1 MLEIRSP
8 HTLKIRPCRFSAQFE
23 ISNIK
28 SRLPLYG
35 TPRRRSKSYLTPPRW
50 RGLGKRSTPVS
61 PHITTR
67 LRKVDENVDLAKFG
81 RLHSAFPHLE
91 FFLGALLV
99 WGGRAL
105 PWGVGPAGLWVR
117 TLANYLQQLRRNAEL
132 TKSCKRVREIFCV
145 CRSTVEIGANCE

>member
-91 FFLGALLV
+91 FFWVPCWCGVGGPCPEVSALLV
-99 WGGRAL
+99 SGFARW
-105 PWGVGPAGLWVR
+105 
-117 TLANYLQQLRRNAEL
+117 L
-132 TKSCKRVREIFCV
+132 TI
-145 CRSTVEIGANCE
+145 